1 MPAITLILGLV
12 SVGLLCRALFK
23 LAVHALPF
31 FVAVSTSMAVL
42 SAGVGIAGAFLVGLT
57 AAALTL
63 TVGRILFVTSRSP
76 LMRACVAAAFLVPA
90 AMAGRH
96 TALGVAFLAGPSPL
110 WCEIIGWLGALL
122 AGGCALHELLSHDL
136 PRPSRTE
143 QGGDRSLH
151 SLRL

>member
-1 MPAITLILGLV
+1 MPAIALIFALF

-23 LAVHALPF
+23 LIVHALPF

-63 TVGRILFVTSRSP
+63 TVGRILFATSRSP
-76 LMRACVAAAFLVPA
+76 LMRASVAAAFLVPA

-96 TALGVAFLAGPSPL
+96 TALSVALLAGPSPL
-110 WCEIIGWLGALL
+110 WREIIGLLGAFL
-122 AGGCALHELLSHDL
+122 AVGCALHELLSHDL
-136 PRPSRTE
+136 PRPS
-143 QGGDRSLH
+143 QSG
-151 SLRL
+151 

>member
-31 FVAVSTSMAVL
+31 FVAVSTGMAVL
-42 SAGVGIAGAFLVGLT
+42 STGVGIAGALLAGFT

-63 TVGRILFVTSRSP
+63 AIGRVLFATSRSL
-76 LMRACVAAAFLVPA
+76 LMRGFVAAAFLVPA
-90 AMAGRH
+90 AMAGRQM
-96 TALGVAFLAGPSPL
+96 ALDVALLAGPSPL
-110 WCEIIGWLGALL
+110 WREIIGWLGAFL
-122 AGGCALHELLSHDL
+122 AGGCALHQLYSHDL
-136 PRPSRTE
+136 ARPLQSD

-151 SLRL
+151 SSRL

>member
-31 FVAVSTSMAVL
+31 FVAVSTIMAVL

>member
-1 MPAITLILGLV
+1 MPAITLILGLI

-31 FVAVSTSMAVL
+31 FVAVSTGMAVL
-42 SAGVGIAGAFLVGLT
+42 SAGVGIAWAFLAGLT
-57 AAALTL
+57 AAALIL
-63 TVGRILFVTSRSP
+63 TVGRVLFATSRSP
-76 LMRACVAAAFLVPA
+76 LMRGFVAAAFLVPA

-110 WCEIIGWLGALL
+110 LREIIGWLGAFLS
-122 AGGCALHELLSHDL
+122 GGCALHELLSHDL
-136 PRPSRTE
+136 ARPLQSR
-143 QGGDRSLH
+143 QGGDRPLH

>member
-1 MPAITLILGLV
+1 MPAIALILGLV
-12 SVGLLCRALFK
+12 SVGLLCRALFE

-31 FVAVSTSMAVL
+31 FVAVSTGMAVL

-63 TVGRILFVTSRSP
+63 AIGRVLFVTSRSP
-76 LMRACVAAAFLVPA
+76 LIRASVAAAFLVPA

-110 WCEIIGWLGALL
+110 LREIIGWLGAFLS
-122 AGGCALHELLSHDL
+122 GGCALHELLSHDL
-136 PRPSRTE
+136 ARPLQSR
-143 QGGDRSLH
+143 QGGDWPLH

>member
-31 FVAVSTSMAVL
+31 FAAVSTGLAVL
-42 SAGVGIAGAFLVGLT
+42 NAGVGIGGAILAGLT

-63 TVGRILFVTSRSP
+63 TVGRILFATSRFL
-76 LMRACVAAAFLVPA
+76 LMRSLVAATFLIPA

-96 TALGVAFLAGPSPL
+96 TALGVALLAGPSPL
-110 WCEIIGWLGALL
+110 WREIIGLLGAFL
-122 AGGCALHELLSHDL
+122 AGGCALHQLLSHDL
-136 PRPSRTE
+136 PRPLQSE
-143 QGGDRSLH
+143 QGGDRPLDSSPL
-151 SLRL
+151 

>member
-1 MPAITLILGLV
+1 MLGLV

-31 FVAVSTSMAVL
+31 FVAVSTGLAIL
-42 SAGVGIAGAFLVGLT
+42 NAGVGIGDAFLIGLT

-63 TVGRILFVTSRSP
+63 TVGRILFLTSRSP
-76 LMRACVAAAFLVPA
+76 LIRASVAAAFLVPA

-96 TALGVAFLAGPSPL
+96 TALGVALLAGPSPL
-110 WCEIIGWLGALL
+110 WRDIIGWLGAFL
-122 AGGCALHELLSHDL
+122 AGGCALHELLNHDL
-136 PRPSRTE
+136 PRPLRSE

-151 SLRL
+151 SSRL